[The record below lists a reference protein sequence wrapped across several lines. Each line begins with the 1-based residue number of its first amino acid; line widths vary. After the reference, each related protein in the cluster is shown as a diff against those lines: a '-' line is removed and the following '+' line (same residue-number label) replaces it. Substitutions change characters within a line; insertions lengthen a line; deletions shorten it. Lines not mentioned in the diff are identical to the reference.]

1 MTTTETA
8 LLHAVDLLSEALTR
22 TSRELAEHER
32 RLEALESE
40 REGQYN
46 QQKPVAA

>member
-1 MTTTETA
+1 MTTAETA

-32 RLEALESE
+32 RLERLEGE
-40 REGQYN
+40 REAEYN
-46 QQKPVAA
+46 PKEIAA